1 MSAEQLWN
9 DVRAQRERPV
19 FKRVDEK
26 HPYDLYFGVDA
37 NDLPVLML
45 LSARSVEK
53 LPRLKS
59 LEVSQNLRHDGKFAV
74 LISLSTPDLLHPFC
88 SVCDDLIE
96 SLRSFTP
103 PGAEA
108 PYLLNRLEKWRRLL
122 ETTRKGLSQ
131 PQLLG
136 LMGEL
141 LFLER
146 LIAQIGPASAM
157 TAWLGPGGAPQD
169 FQTGGQL
176 YEIKVCPIGAH
187 IVVISSLEQ
196 LHTANTPTTLV
207 VFSIGASSVEQSGA
221 FTPNGIVSR
230 IRHSLANDSAASSNF
245 ELKLAEL
252 GFDETQP
259 ECEEGFL
266 VDTVRAFAVRDS
278 FPRLTPASV
287 PRGIPSATYSLDLDR
302 CAEFEIPFSRVL
314 ET

>member
-1 MSAEQLWN
+1 MSAEQIWN

-19 FKRVDEK
+19 FKRVDER
-26 HPYDLYFGVDA
+26 HPYDVYLGVDV
-37 NDLPVLML
+37 NELPVLML
-45 LSARSVEK
+45 LSARPVEQ

-59 LEVSQNLRHDGKFAV
+59 LEVSQNVRHDGKFAV
-74 LISLSTPDLLHPFC
+74 LISLSTSDLLHPFC

-136 LMGEL
+136 LIGEL
-141 LFLER
+141 LFLEL
-146 LIAQIGPASAM
+146 LIPQIGTASAM
-157 TAWLGPGGAPQD
+157 SAWLGPGGAPQD
-169 FQTGGQL
+169 FQTGGHL
-176 YEIKVCPIGAH
+176 YEIKACPIGAH
-187 IVVISSLEQ
+187 LVIINSIEQ
-196 LHTANTPTTLV
+196 LYTGNAPATLV
-207 VFSIGASSVEQSGA
+207 VFSVGSSTVEQAGA
-221 FTPNGIVSR
+221 FAPNGLVSR
-230 IRHSLANDSAASSNF
+230 IRQSLANDSAAASNF
-245 ELKLAEL
+245 ELKLSEL

-259 ECEEGFL
+259 ECEGGFL
-266 VDTVRAFAVRDS
+266 VDTIRAFSIRDS

-287 PRGIPSATYSLDLDR
+287 PRAIPSATYSLDLD
-302 CAEFEIPFSRVL
+302 CCTEFEIPFSRVL

>member
-1 MSAEQLWN
+1 MSAEQIWN

-19 FKRVDEK
+19 FKRVDET
-26 HPYDLYFGVDA
+26 HPYDLYLGVDVQES
-37 NDLPVLML
+37 PVLML
-45 LSARSVEK
+45 LSGRSVEQ

-74 LISLSTPDLLHPFC
+74 LISLSTSDLLHPFC
-88 SVCDDLIE
+88 SVCDDLIG
-96 SLRSFTP
+96 SLRNFTP

-108 PYLLNRLEKWRRLL
+108 QYLLTRLEKWRRLL

-136 LMGEL
+136 LIGEL

-146 LIAQIGPASAM
+146 LITRFGSASAL
-157 TAWLGPGGAPQD
+157 TSWLGPSGAPQD

-187 IVVISSLEQ
+187 IVIISSLEQ
-196 LHTANTPTTLV
+196 LNTANTPTTLV
-207 VFSIGASSVEQSGA
+207 TFSIGTSSIEQEGA
-221 FTPNGIVSR
+221 FTPNAIVSR
-230 IRHSLANDSAASSNF
+230 IRHTLADDSAASSNF

-252 GFDETQP
+252 GFDEAQP
-259 ECEEGFL
+259 ECDDGFL
-266 VDTVRAFAVRDS
+266 VDTERAFEIRDS
-278 FPRLTPASV
+278 FPRLTSASV
-287 PRGIPSATYSLDLDR
+287 PNAIPTATYSLDLDR

>member
-1 MSAEQLWN
+1 MSAEQIWN

-19 FKRVDEK
+19 FKRVDER
-26 HPYDLYFGVDA
+26 HPYDLYLGVDVHES
-37 NDLPVLML
+37 PVLLL
-45 LSARSVEK
+45 LSSRSVEQ

-59 LEVSQNLRHDGKFAV
+59 LEVSQNLRHDGKFAI

-96 SLRSFTP
+96 SVRNFTP
-103 PGAEA
+103 PGGEA
-108 PYLLNRLEKWRRLL
+108 LYLLNRLEKWRRLL

-141 LFLER
+141 LFLEQ
-146 LIAQIGPASAM
+146 LIARIGPASAV
-157 TAWLGPGGAPQD
+157 TSWLGPSGAPQD
-169 FQTGGQL
+169 FQAGGEL

-221 FTPNGIVSR
+221 FTTNALASR
-230 IRHSLANDSAASSNF
+230 IRHSLTDDPTASSNF

-252 GFDETQP
+252 GFDEGQP
-259 ECEEGFL
+259 ECDSGFL

-287 PRGIPSATYSLDLDR
+287 PSAIPTATYSLDLDR
-302 CAEFEIPFSRVL
+302 CTEFEIPFSRVL

>member
-1 MSAEQLWN
+1 MSAEQIWN
-9 DVRAQRERPV
+9 DVRGQRERPV

-26 HPYDLYFGVDA
+26 HPYDLYLGVDVHEF
-37 NDLPVLML
+37 PVLML
-45 LSARSVEK
+45 LSAHSVDQ

-59 LEVSQNLRHDGKFAV
+59 LEVSQNLRHDGKFAI
-74 LISLSTPDLLHPFC
+74 LISLSTSDLLHPFC

-96 SLRSFTP
+96 SLRFFPP

-108 PYLLNRLEKWRRLL
+108 PFLLNRLEKWRRLL
-122 ETTRKGLSQ
+122 ETTRKGFSQ

-136 LMGEL
+136 LIGEL

-146 LIAQIGPASAM
+146 LIAQIGPASAV

-176 YEIKVCPIGAH
+176 YEIKVCPVGAH
-187 IVVISSLEQ
+187 LVIINSLEQ
-196 LHTANTPTTLV
+196 LHTANTPTTLI
-207 VFSIGASSVEQSGA
+207 VFAVGSSAVDQTGA

-230 IRHSLANDSAASSNF
+230 IRQLLTTDSAASSNF

-266 VDTVRAFAVRDS
+266 VETVRAFAVHDS
-278 FPRLTPASV
+278 FPRLTPAFV
-287 PRGIPSATYSLDLDR
+287 PRAIPSATYSLDLDR

-314 ET
+314 AT